1 MDDDPVVLRQP
12 FSPHLAVDALL
23 SEVSRTG
30 EVASGRPWLC
40 PAFACVPVEASPDLP
55 PPAASEA

>member
-23 SEVSRTG
+23 SEVS
-30 EVASGRPWLC
+30 
-40 PAFACVPVEASPDLP
+40 
-55 PPAASEA
+55 